1 MATMRVLSLVVIASI
16 AFTSVECFV
25 PSPAATRP
33 TWPQTATLSMGLLKE
48 LSEFIGLGGPKYE
61 QPAVMG
67 DESIMKPKAHG
78 TSETPVQQNLRW
90 NCDRQT
96 ADNICNFNRHYAEH
110 RGYWTKTTFFDEAKK
125 EWEDKS
131 EVQFF
136 DSNTGKLLFVAPR
149 GRTYQEF
156 IKETLS
162 HGWPSFR

>member
-1 MATMRVLSLVVIASI
+1 MASTMMRILSLVIASI
-16 AFTSVECFV
+16 ALTSVNCFV
-25 PSPAATRP
+25 PSSASRP
-33 TWPQTATLSMGLLKE
+33 RTALSMGLLKE
-48 LSEFIGLGGPKYE
+48 LSDFIGLGGQKYE
-61 QPAVMG
+61 EPAVMG

-78 TSETPVQQNLRW
+78 TSETPVQDNLRW
-90 NCDRQT
+90 NCDRKT

-125 EWEDKS
+125 EWEDTS